1 MLEICSYRSKL
12 IKQYGVENWWGL
24 PKDEQ
29 EKNPLLLLVCDEV
42 AQWAGSVTI
51 PKVSKDNPMRI
62 RAEYEASIHAANIT
76 YAMKITQKARFSG
89 VCFLFCGQSTRLQDG
104 FDPGMRVNLTTV
116 ISPTLQPSTAVEELL
131 GGAKDFPEI
140 PENIMQPGI
149 SRGAGLIRLPG
160 MKPVIYKGFYE
171 ENQKQRK
178 SYSDL
183 LRERLTAIR
192 PPEGDMNSGHW
203 SWDEIVNAL
212 PTAAEKPDDGMID
225 PGGDEDDGFP
235 TDGFGEDGRDVA
247 DRDKPLKGAA
257 AAAHA
262 SKLYAAGVDV
272 PHMSAIDAA
281 MNIGRLSAEKGL

>member
-1 MLEICSYRSKL
+1 
-12 IKQYGVENWWGL
+12 
-24 PKDEQ
+24 
-29 EKNPLLLLVCDEV
+29 
-42 AQWAGSVTI
+42 
-51 PKVSKDNPMRI
+51 
-62 RAEYEASIHAANIT
+62 
-76 YAMKITQKARFSG
+76 
-89 VCFLFCGQSTRLQDG
+89 
-104 FDPGMRVNLTTV
+104 
-116 ISPTLQPSTAVEELL
+116 
-131 GGAKDFPEI
+131 
-140 PENIMQPGI
+140 
-149 SRGAGLIRLPG
+149 

-212 PTAAEKPDDGMID
+212 PTAAEKPDDGMIES
-225 PGGDEDDGFP
+225 GGDEDDGFP